1 MMFAI
6 AAGVLLL
13 ALMPATIAVA
23 GPPPQRIVSLNLC
36 VDQILVDLVALGRIA
51 ALSHLAADAE
61 LSTIAE
67 QARTLPATRGDA
79 ETVLGLDPDLVLAG
93 TFSNAAAVSLLERVG
108 RRVVRISMAS
118 DLDGIRVSVRQV
130 ASAVGETARG
140 ETIIAEFDQ
149 RLANLGKNQP
159 AGTAAPTAL
168 IYQVNGLTSGRGTL
182 DDALLAAAG
191 LRNLGL
197 DFRLGT
203 GGRMPLEL
211 LVATPPDLVVLSGA
225 VEQQR
230 AAVADNLRHP
240 ALTAVRRNH
249 ASIELPWRTWLCG
262 TPAVAGAIEVLG
274 RARQA
279 LGP

>member
-211 LVATPPDLVVLSGA
+211 LVATPPDLLVLSGA